1 MPVVL
6 WAHYS
11 IMVKVT
17 NFIIFTTINTKQPT
31 LLVVDT
37 SFWFFLTTTT
47 TLDFLANE
55 NHGNVLVL

>member
-1 MPVVL
+1 MPIVL

-17 NFIIFTTINTKQPT
+17 NFNLFTTINTKQPT
-31 LLVVDT
+31 LLVV
-37 SFWFFLTTTT
+37 FWFFLTTTT